1 MVSNQ
6 GGNEMTGAMAS
17 RLSGRGIVRIGGQEA
32 RSFLQGLVTNN
43 VDHADGTRLVYS
55 ALLTPQ
61 GKFLF
66 DFIMAADPADKA
78 AVLLDC
84 DGARAGELIK
94 RLSMYKLR
102 AKVDLEDRSR
112 DFAVIAIWNEDGSP
126 LPEGPGLPDPRHTQM
141 GRRAIVP
148 EKEAEAA
155 IAAAKATERPEEAWH
170 RHRISLGIGEAAEDF
185 EPDRTFPLEVNFAEL
200 NGIDFHKGCFVGP
213 EVTSRTKRRGS
224 VRKRLLPVRVE
235 GDMPEPGTPVKGGVR
250 EVGTIHSTDMESER
264 ALALLRLDLI
274 GSAILEAGQAEIRPE
289 IPDWLEASIESGHN
303 EDGGG
308 DGD

>member
-1 MVSNQ
+1 
-6 GGNEMTGAMAS
+6 MTGARAS
-17 RLSGRGIVRIGGQEA
+17 RLSGRGIVRIGGPEA

-43 VDHADGTRLVYS
+43 VEQADGTRFVYS

-66 DFIMAADPADKA
+66 DFFMAGDPADA
-78 AVLLDC
+78 EAVLLDC
-84 DGARAGELIK
+84 DGARAGELVK

-102 AKVDLEDRSR
+102 AKVEIEDRSG
-112 DFAVIAIWNEDGSP
+112 DFAVIAFWNADGSP
-126 LPEGPGLPDPRHTQM
+126 MTDGPGLPDPRNPQM
-141 GRRAIVP
+141 GRRAIFP
-148 EKEAEAA
+148 AKGAEAA
-155 IAAAKATERPEEAWH
+155 ITAAKAAEVPEEAWH

-200 NGIDFHKGCFVGP
+200 NGIDFHKGCFVGQ

-224 VRKRLLPVRVE
+224 VRKRLLPVHVE
-235 GDMPEPGTPVKGGVR
+235 GDMPAPGTPVKGGVR
-250 EVGTIHSTDMESER
+250 EVGTIHSTDAESER

-289 IPDWLEASIESGHN
+289 IPGWLEVSLEGMEGES
-303 EDGGG
+303 DGE
-308 DGD
+308 

>member
-1 MVSNQ
+1 
-6 GGNEMTGAMAS
+6 MTGARAS
-17 RLSGRGIVRIGGQEA
+17 RLPGRGMVRIGGPEA

-66 DFIMAADPADKA
+66 DFFMAGDPADPA

-84 DGARAGELIK
+84 DGARAGELVK

-102 AKVDLEDRSR
+102 AKVEIEDRSAG
-112 DFAVIAIWNEDGSP
+112 FAVIAFWNEDGSP
-126 LPEGPGLPDPRHTQM
+126 MAEGPGLPDPRNPQM
-141 GRRAIVP
+141 GRRAITP
-148 EKEAEAA
+148 ANDAEAV
-155 IAAAKATERPEEAWH
+155 IKTSKATEVPAEAWR
-170 RHRISLGIGEAAEDF
+170 RHRISLGIGDAAEDF

-200 NGIDFHKGCFVGP
+200 NGIDFHKGCFVGQ

-224 VRKRLLPVRVE
+224 VRKRLLPVHVE
-235 GDMPEPGTPVKGGVR
+235 GDMPAAGTPVKGGVR
-250 EVGTIHSTDMESER
+250 EVGTIHSTDAESER

-274 GSAILEAGQAEIRPE
+274 SGAVLEAGQAEIRPE
-289 IPDWLEASIESGHN
+289 IPGWLEASVEGMESS
-303 EDGGG
+303 G
-308 DGD
+308 DGE

>member
-1 MVSNQ
+1 
-6 GGNEMTGAMAS
+6 MTGAMAS
-17 RLSGRGIVRIGGQEA
+17 RLSGRGIVRIGGPEA

-43 VDHADGTRLVYS
+43 VDQADGAQLVYA

-66 DFIMAADPADKA
+66 DFFMAGDPADPE

-84 DGARAGELIK
+84 DGARAGDLVK

-102 AKVDLEDRSR
+102 AKVEIEDRSG
-112 DFAVIAIWNEDGSP
+112 DFAVIAYWNEDGSP
-126 LPEGPGLPDPRHTQM
+126 MAGGPGLPDPRHPQM

-148 EKEAEAA
+148 EKAA
-155 IAAAKATERPEEAWH
+155 DTAMLPEEAWH

-200 NGIDFHKGCFVGP
+200 NGIDFHKGCFVGQ

-224 VRKRLLPVRVE
+224 VRKRLLPVHVE

-250 EVGTIHSTDMESER
+250 EVGTIHSTDARSAR

-274 GSAILEAGQAEIRPE
+274 GGAVLEAGQAEIRPE
-289 IPDWLEASIESGHN
+289 IPGWLEASIESGRS
-303 EDGGG
+303 EESGG

>member
-1 MVSNQ
+1 
-6 GGNEMTGAMAS
+6 MTGARAS
-17 RLSGRGIVRIGGQEA
+17 RLSGRGIVRIGGPEA

-43 VDHADGTRLVYS
+43 VDQADGTRLVYS

-66 DFIMAADPADKA
+66 DFFMVGDPTDAS
-78 AVLLDC
+78 AVLLDS
-84 DGARAGELIK
+84 DGARASELVK

-102 AKVDLEDRSR
+102 AKVEIEDRSG
-112 DFAVIAIWNEDGSP
+112 DFAVIAFWNEDGSP
-126 LPEGPGLPDPRHTQM
+126 MAEGPGLPDPRNAQL
-141 GRRAIVP
+141 GRRAILP
-148 EKEAEAA
+148 AKDTDAA
-155 IAAAKATERPEEAWH
+155 LAASKATELPEEAWH

-200 NGIDFHKGCFVGP
+200 NGIDFHKGCFVGQ

-224 VRKRLLPVRVE
+224 VRKRLLPVHVE

-250 EVGTIHSTDMESER
+250 EVGTIHSTDAESER

-289 IPDWLEASIESGHN
+289 IPGWLEGSLEGTEGES
-303 EDGGG
+303 

>member
-1 MVSNQ
+1 
-6 GGNEMTGAMAS
+6 MTGARAS
-17 RLSGRGIVRIGGQEA
+17 RLSGRGIVRIGGPEA

-43 VDHADGTRLVYS
+43 VDQADGTRLVYS

-66 DFIMAADPADKA
+66 DFFMAGDPADA
-78 AVLLDC
+78 SAVLLDS
-84 DGARAGELIK
+84 DGARASELVK

-102 AKVDLEDRSR
+102 AKVEIEDRSG
-112 DFAVIAIWNEDGSP
+112 DFAVIAFWNEDGSP
-126 LPEGPGLPDPRHTQM
+126 MAEGPGLPDPRNAQL
-141 GRRAIVP
+141 GRRAILP
-148 EKEAEAA
+148 AKDTDAA
-155 IAAAKATERPEEAWH
+155 LAASKATELPEEAWH

-200 NGIDFHKGCFVGP
+200 NGIDFHKGCFVGQ

-224 VRKRLLPVRVE
+224 VRKRLLPVHVE

-250 EVGTIHSTDMESER
+250 EVGTIHSTDAESER

-289 IPDWLEASIESGHN
+289 IPGWLEGSLEGTEGES
-303 EDGGG
+303 

>member
-1 MVSNQ
+1 
-6 GGNEMTGAMAS
+6 MTGARAS
-17 RLSGRGIVRIGGQEA
+17 RLSGRGIVRIGGPEA

-43 VDHADGTRLVYS
+43 VDKAGGTQLVYS

-66 DFIMAADPADKA
+66 DFFMTSDPADKE
-78 AVLLDC
+78 AVMLDC
-84 DGARAGELIK
+84 DGARAGEFIK

-102 AKVDLEDRSR
+102 AKVEIEDKS
-112 DFAVIAIWNEDGSP
+112 DGFAVIAFWNEDGSP
-126 LPEGPGLPDPRHTQM
+126 MPDGPGLPDPRHPQM
-141 GRRAIVP
+141 GRRAILP
-148 EKEAEAA
+148 EKDANAA
-155 IAAAKATERPEEAWH
+155 VAAAKAEEAPEQEWH

-200 NGIDFHKGCFVGP
+200 NGIDFHKGCFIGQ

-224 VRKRLLPVRVE
+224 VRKRLLPVHVE

-250 EVGTIHSTDMESER
+250 EVGTIHSTDAESER

-289 IPDWLEASIESGHN
+289 IPGWLEASIESGHS
-303 EDGGG
+303 EDSGG